1 MSNALS
7 NVWSK
12 IAGNGIFGGGSLT
25 STANPKTATTS
36 NEDTAIEDKKAEQS
50 SGSSA
55 KAPDFDAFKMAV
67 VNNIKGIIYII
78 VVGAIGVY
86 FAKVAQANVLPDNI
100 DYSPYT
106 DKPRQVESVLINA
119 NLVKVGSL
127 FSKAPE
133 IYCTKVEFPVEGDKS
148 VQEKMAK
155 SFIFSKF
162 KDAQKP
168 KTDTISIMDA
178 LKKYMSDVLV
188 NVYPYN
194 FMVINTL
201 FGAMNEN
208 LSEGVIYI
216 LFPLIFGALFFSLFF
231 MFNLVLIVI
240 NLFFYLADFFQYYD
254 GTEWQSSA
262 DDSPEGYN
270 WWIRLAIMLVFV
282 FLGLG
287 LCIIALPLVTMV
299 TSLSMALSLKA
310 DVVKEEELT
319 GETFGFVST
328 LLSSILYKGQLLMAL
343 FSFDLIIDA
352 FTNLNNNYGVGC
364 IIAILFLYF
373 VSPLFKQYKVE
384 PSPDNSI
391 SVCTTDGKAYEK
403 AVAYSDEAG
412 GKILEATSLTS
423 KTKDWTKSKASAAK
437 NTFSKTSSSSS
448 PIEVKESPILSSPS
462 LSKDNYADAMEMKP
476 VSTIKPIE
484 SARESEVPGTYIDS
498 MHQLGGK
505 KLPKRKGV
513 SVKK

>member
-1 MSNALS
+1 
-7 NVWSK
+7 
-12 IAGNGIFGGGSLT
+12 
-25 STANPKTATTS
+25 
-36 NEDTAIEDKKAEQS
+36 
-50 SGSSA
+50 
-55 KAPDFDAFKMAV
+55 
-67 VNNIKGIIYII
+67 
-78 VVGAIGVY
+78 
-86 FAKVAQANVLPDNI
+86 
-100 DYSPYT
+100 
-106 DKPRQVESVLINA
+106 
-119 NLVKVGSL
+119 
-127 FSKAPE
+127 
-133 IYCTKVEFPVEGDKS
+133 
-148 VQEKMAK
+148 
-155 SFIFSKF
+155 
-162 KDAQKP
+162 
-168 KTDTISIMDA
+168 
-178 LKKYMSDVLV
+178 
-188 NVYPYN
+188 
-194 FMVINTL
+194 
-201 FGAMNEN
+201 

-262 DDSPEGYN
+262 DDAPEGYN

-484 SARESEVPGTYIDS
+484 SAGESEVPGTYIDS